1 LIQRLRTNHLHDS
14 CLARWIL
21 FILSFSLSVSQA
33 QQLQDLKAIDNK
45 LLSLSDGTKDYS
57 VGKPLITFEVNQKE
71 YNSEKPSPFQIEF
84 KSELQPTRGISGTIL
99 FKNTSKDT
107 LSLSNVVPFGR
118 VGNEVYLTGLG
129 NHRLSRTHLFL
140 PGRMPVN
147 VIVPDNAW
155 ELGYTAIKVNEQLN
169 LFGFVRR
176 DLSMLVQATR
186 KRFETVVAPGGSVVY
201 NFYADLYKGE
211 WQVGLREVFQKRYLY
226 DAKDFDD
233 SLFKRS
239 DLAWIKKAYVMHL
252 MMAWDKNFYD
262 GNAGSFNL
270 TDFIKNGK
278 ALYGG
283 DDVVCV
289 WPTWPTLGVDQRN
302 QFDLYRDLPGGLQ
315 GLRALADE
323 SRKQGSKFFIAYN
336 PWDESTRSEGHL
348 KGLADLIKG
357 TSADGV
363 VLDTKGES
371 SRELQDA
378 ADQVKPGV
386 IMYSEGMAVPKDM
399 QGIISGRVHN
409 ALYYPPMLN
418 LNKFIRPDFAIF
430 RVAEVYK
437 EPIQREYAV
446 AFFNGY
452 GTEINQFAPGHPE
465 WEEAQYKYLGRTTRI
480 LRENTSLFTSDYT
493 PLIPTLRDSVW
504 VNAWSSKDK
513 TIYTIFSLKPEGF
526 NGSLF
531 EMNSTKSESRWIDLW
546 KHEEVQVKKLGEKLY
561 VIVNIDGFDSRDLG
575 TNNEGNVSSIAR
587 FTPELKVKIAGD
599 RLSGQCKPGST
610 IKVWKG
616 NPAYD
621 KEPVIVQAGNQFE
634 LSLSK
639 TFARYE
645 GKLVA
650 QAFRDDELMDEQIL
664 FLKPGT
670 PRLVSEIKKTPVAG
684 KLPAEMVLIPAGKL
698 TVHFTQGDEFIPYP
712 KDHEGE
718 TISMNAFA
726 IDKYPVTN
734 TAFKRFLDASHYK
747 PADTAN
753 FLKHWVN
760 DQIPKGQ
767 ENFPVTFVSYEDA
780 KAYAVWA
787 GKRLPTELE
796 WQYAAQTP
804 AGNEWPWKQTK
815 PVTREETYVTETL
828 TVKNLKGI
836 DPQHCNLG
844 DGELYAVGKYKKG
857 VNPFGLYDLVGSVW
871 QMTNDVYESG
881 SYRYILIKGG
891 SYFKPSS
898 SWWYVQGGPRELH
911 YRQFLLRVSQGFERN
926 ATVGFRCVSDLK

>member
-1 LIQRLRTNHLHDS
+1 MIQRLRINYKHGLGVTG
-14 CLARWIL
+14 WIL
-21 FILSFSLSVSQA
+21 FILSFSA
-33 QQLQDLKAIDNK
+33 
-45 LLSLSDGTKDYS
+45 SLSHAQHLQYLKVTPDKLISFSDGNLDYTLN
-57 VGKPLITFEVNQKE
+57 KPLISFEVNQKE
-71 YNSEKPSPFQIEF
+71 YNSDKPSPFLIEF
-84 KSELQPTRGISGTIL
+84 KSELQPARGISGTVL

-118 VGNEVYLTGLG
+118 LNNEVYITGLG
-129 NHRLSRTHLFL
+129 THRLSRTHLFL
-140 PGRMPVN
+140 PGRQPVN

-176 DLSMLVQATR
+176 DLSTLVQATR

-211 WQVGLREVFQKRYLY
+211 WQAGLREVFQKRYLY

-262 GNAGSFNL
+262 GNAGTFNL
-270 TDFIKNGK
+270 ADFIKNGK

-315 GLRALADE
+315 GLRSLADE
-323 SRKQGSKFFIAYN
+323 SRKHGSKFFIAYN

-371 SRELQDA
+371 SRELQEA

-465 WEEAQYKYLGRTTRI
+465 WEEAQYKYLGKTTRI
-480 LRENTSLFTSDYT
+480 LRENTTLFTSDYT

-513 TIYTIFSLKPEGF
+513 TIYTIFSLKAEGF
-526 NGSLF
+526 TGPLF
-531 EMNSTKSESRWIDLW
+531 EINATESRWIDLW
-546 KHEEVQVKKLGEKLY
+546 KHEEVQVKKLGDKLY
-561 VIVNIDGFDSRDLG
+561 GIMNIDGFDARDSG

-587 FTPELKVKIAGD
+587 FTPELNVQIAGD
-599 RLSGQCKPGST
+599 RLSSQCKPGSV

-634 LSLSK
+634 LSVSK
-639 TFARYE
+639 TFGRYE
-645 GKLVA
+645 GKLVV
-650 QAFRDDELMDEQIL
+650 QAFRDDELTDEQIL
-664 FLKPGT
+664 LLKPGT
-670 PRLVSEIKKTPVAG
+670 PRLVSEIKKTPVSG
-684 KLPAEMVLIPAGKL
+684 KLPPEMVLIPAGKL
-698 TVHFTQGDEFIPYP
+698 TFHFTQGDEFIPYP

-734 TAFKRFLDASHYK
+734 AAFKRFVDASHYK

-753 FLKHWVN
+753 FLQHWVN

-767 ENFPVTFVSYEDA
+767 ENFPVTFISYEDA
-780 KAYAVWA
+780 KAYAAWA

-844 DGELYAVGKYKKG
+844 DGNLYPVGKYKKG
-857 VNPFGLYDLVGSVW
+857 ANPFGLYDLVGSVW
-871 QMTNDVYESG
+871 QLTNDIYESG
-881 SYRYILIKGG
+881 SYRYILLKGG